1 MYMNI
6 YLSLKVSLYVVGY
19 RCTCTLCR
27 FAFHQTL
34 FELFKTLTCP
44 KTTKKTIYKNATDKQ
59 ATINAQRRRRGEEEL
74 VEGADGGVCRAIGG
88 RHKDWL
94 KPGRRGS

>member
-6 YLSLKVSLYVVGY
+6 YLSLKVSLYVV
-19 RCTCTLCR
+19 CCR
-27 FAFHQTL
+27 LPMYLYFSFFIKHSSNFL
-34 FELFKTLTCP
+34 FNLP
-44 KTTKKTIYKNATDKQ
+44 KTTKKTIYKNATVKQ

>member
-1 MYMNI
+1 M
-6 YLSLKVSLYVVGY
+6 LYVVGY
-19 RCTCTLCR
+19 RCTCT
-27 FAFHQTL
+27 FHFSSNTL
-34 FELFKTLTCP
+34 RTSFLTCP
-44 KTTKKTIYKNATDKQ
+44 KTTKKTIIKMQQTNKQ
-59 ATINAQRRRRGEEEL
+59 QFNAQRRRRGEEEL

>member
-1 MYMNI
+1 M
-6 YLSLKVSLYVVGY
+6 LSVIDVPVRYVDSL
-19 RCTCTLCR
+19 
-27 FAFHQTL
+27 FIKHSSNF
-34 FELFKTLTCP
+34 LTCP
-44 KTTKKTIYKNATDKQ
+44 KTTKKTIYKNATVKQ

>member
-1 MYMNI
+1 M
-6 YLSLKVSLYVVGY
+6 LYVVGY
-19 RCTCTLCR
+19 RCTCT
-27 FAFHQTL
+27 FHFSSNTL
-34 FELFKTLTCP
+34 RTSFLTCP
-44 KTTKKTIYKNATDKQ
+44 KTTKKTIYKNATTDKQ

>member
-1 MYMNI
+1 M
-6 YLSLKVSLYVVGY
+6 LYVV
-19 RCTCTLCR
+19 CCR
-27 FAFHQTL
+27 LSMYLYFSFFIKHSSRTS
-34 FELFKTLTCP
+34 FLTCP
-44 KTTKKTIYKNATDKQ
+44 KRPKKQFIKMQQTNKQ
-59 ATINAQRRRRGEEEL
+59 QFNAQRRRRGEEEL